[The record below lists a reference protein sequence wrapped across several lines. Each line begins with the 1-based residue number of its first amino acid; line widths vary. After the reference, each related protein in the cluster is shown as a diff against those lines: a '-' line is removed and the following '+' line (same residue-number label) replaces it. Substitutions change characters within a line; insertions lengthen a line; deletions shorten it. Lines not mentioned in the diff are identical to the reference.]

1 MIFIFPLEL
10 SEVKFLINLGLVS
23 SSLWASYNFA
33 GELQLP
39 LVFVE
44 L

>member
-1 MIFIFPLEL
+1 MFFIFPLEL

-23 SSLWASYNFA
+23 SSFWASYNFA
-33 GELQLP
+33 SDLQLP
-39 LVFVE
+39 LVFVQ